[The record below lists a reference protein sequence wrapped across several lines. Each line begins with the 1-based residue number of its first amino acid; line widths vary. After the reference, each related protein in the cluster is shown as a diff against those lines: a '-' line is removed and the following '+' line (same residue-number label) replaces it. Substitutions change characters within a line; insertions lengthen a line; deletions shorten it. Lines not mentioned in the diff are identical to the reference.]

1 MNPVAIS
8 LFGSLLILLIL
19 NVPIAVSLA
28 LSSVI
33 TLFLFDIPL
42 SIFSFTMYTSTARF
56 TLLAI
61 PFFILAGTIMEK
73 SGISRRLISFA
84 NLVVGH
90 LRGGLAIVT
99 VLTSCFFAAISGSG
113 PATVAA
119 LGKMLIPAMEEAGY
133 DKGMSAA
140 LLSASGAIGIIIP
153 PSIAFVVYG
162 VVAQVSIGKLF
173 IAGIIPGLLFGVM
186 LIGASLI
193 VSRAY
198 DIKKV
203 KITTGKALGK
213 AFLDAFWGI
222 MTPVII
228 LGGIYGGIFTPTEAA
243 GVAVFYGL
251 FVGILIYRDLKVKE
265 VPDLLVESSISSAV
279 VMLIVASASLFAWII
294 TTQGI
299 ARDIADVMLNLTAN
313 KYAILMIINIILLMA
328 GCFID
333 AISAYYILLP
343 IFLPVLNVVGI
354 DPLHFGVVMT
364 VNLAIGQI
372 TPPVGVNLYV
382 ACGIADVGINR
393 ISRSVV
399 PFLLASLLA
408 LLLVTYLPILST
420 GLPKLMG
427 M

>member
-1 MNPVAIS
+1 MSPVALT
-8 LFGSLLILLIL
+8 LFGSLFILLIL

-28 LSSVI
+28 LSSVV
-33 TLFLFDIPL
+33 TLFIFDIPL
-42 SIFSFTMYTSTARF
+42 SIFPFTMYTATAKF

-73 SGISRRLISFA
+73 SGISKRLINFA

-90 LRGGLAIVT
+90 LKGGLAIVT

-119 LGKMLIPAMEEAGY
+119 LGNMLVPAMEESGY

-173 IAGIIPGLLFGVM
+173 IAGIVPGLLFGLM
-186 LIGASLI
+186 LIVASLV
-193 VSRAY
+193 VSRKY
-198 DIKKV
+198 NIKQ
-203 KITTGKALGK
+203 TSAASGKELRK
-213 AFLDAFWGI
+213 AFVEAIWGI

-251 FVGILIYRDLKVKE
+251 IVGLFIYRDLKPKA
-265 VPDLLVESSISSAV
+265 VPSLLVESSVSSAV
-279 VMLIVASASLFAWII
+279 VMLIVAAASLFAWII

-299 ARDIADVMLNLTAN
+299 ARDLADVLLGITSN
-313 KYAILMIINIILLMA
+313 KYGILMIINIILLIA

-333 AISAYYILLP
+333 AVSAYYILMP
-343 IFLPVLNVVGI
+343 IFLPILNIVGI
-354 DPLHFGVVMT
+354 DLLHFGVVMT

-382 ACGIADVGINR
+382 ACGIADIGINR
-393 ISRSVV
+393 ISKSIV
-399 PFLLASLLA
+399 PFLVASLVA
-408 LLLVTYLPILST
+408 LLLVTYLPMLSL
-420 GLPKLMG
+420 GLPALMG

>member
-1 MNPVAIS
+1 M
-8 LFGSLLILLIL
+8 FGSLFILLIL

-28 LSSVI
+28 LSSVV
-33 TLFLFDIPL
+33 TLFIFDIPL
-42 SIFSFTMYTSTARF
+42 SIFPFTMYTATAKF

-73 SGISRRLISFA
+73 SGISKRLINFA

-90 LRGGLAIVT
+90 LKGGLAIVT

-119 LGKMLIPAMEEAGY
+119 LGNMLVPAMEESGY

-173 IAGIIPGLLFGVM
+173 IAGIIPGLLFGLM
-186 LIGASLI
+186 LIVASLI
-193 VSRAY
+193 VSRKY
-198 DIKKV
+198 NIKQ
-203 KITTGKALGK
+203 TGAATGKQLRK
-213 AFLDAFWGI
+213 AFVEAVWGI

-251 FVGILIYRDLKVKE
+251 IVGLFIYRDLKPKA
-265 VPDLLVESSISSAV
+265 VPSLLVESSVSSAV
-279 VMLIVASASLFAWII
+279 VMLIVAAASLFAWII

-299 ARDIADVMLNLTAN
+299 ARDLADVLLSITSN
-313 KYAILMIINIILLMA
+313 KYGILMIINIILLIA

-333 AISAYYILLP
+333 AVSAYYILMP
-343 IFLPVLNVVGI
+343 IFLPILNIVGI
-354 DPLHFGVVMT
+354 DLLHFGVVMT

-382 ACGIADVGINR
+382 ACGIADIGINR
-393 ISRSVV
+393 ISKSIV
-399 PFLLASLLA
+399 PFLVASLVA
-408 LLLVTYLPILST
+408 LLLVTYLPILSL
-420 GLPKLMG
+420 GLPALMG

>member
-1 MNPVAIS
+1 MSPVALT
-8 LFGSLLILLIL
+8 LFGSLFILLIL

-28 LSSVI
+28 LSSVV
-33 TLFLFDIPL
+33 TLFIFDIPL
-42 SIFSFTMYTSTARF
+42 SIFPFTMYTATAKF

-73 SGISRRLISFA
+73 SGISKRLINFA

-90 LRGGLAIVT
+90 LKGGLAIVT

-119 LGKMLIPAMEEAGY
+119 LGNMLVPAMEESGY

-173 IAGIIPGLLFGVM
+173 IAGIIPGLLFGLM
-186 LIGASLI
+186 LIVASLI
-193 VSRAY
+193 VSRKY
-198 DIKKV
+198 NIKQ
-203 KITTGKALGK
+203 TGAATGKQLRK
-213 AFLDAFWGI
+213 AFVEAVWGI

-251 FVGILIYRDLKVKE
+251 IVGLFIYRDLKPKA
-265 VPDLLVESSISSAV
+265 VPSLLVESSVSSAV
-279 VMLIVASASLFAWII
+279 VMLIVAAASLFAWII

-299 ARDIADVMLNLTAN
+299 ARDLADVLLSITSN
-313 KYAILMIINIILLMA
+313 KYGILMIINIILLIA

-333 AISAYYILLP
+333 AVSAYYILMP
-343 IFLPVLNVVGI
+343 IFLPILNIVGI
-354 DPLHFGVVMT
+354 DLLHFGVVMT

-382 ACGIADVGINR
+382 ACGIADIGINR
-393 ISRSVV
+393 ISKSIV
-399 PFLLASLLA
+399 PFLVASLVA
-408 LLLVTYLPILST
+408 LLLVTYLPILSL
-420 GLPKLMG
+420 GLPALMG

>member
-1 MNPVAIS
+1 MSPVALT
-8 LFGSLLILLIL
+8 LFGSLFILLIL

-28 LSSVI
+28 LSSVV
-33 TLFLFDIPL
+33 TLFIFDIPL
-42 SIFSFTMYTSTARF
+42 SIFPFTMYTATAKF

-73 SGISRRLISFA
+73 SGISKRLINFA

-90 LRGGLAIVT
+90 LKGGLAIVT

-119 LGKMLIPAMEEAGY
+119 LGNMLVPAMEESGY

-173 IAGIIPGLLFGVM
+173 IAGIIPGLLFGLT
-186 LIGASLI
+186 LIVASLI
-193 VSRAY
+193 VSRKY
-198 DIKKV
+198 NIKQ
-203 KITTGKALGK
+203 TGAATGKQLRK
-213 AFLDAFWGI
+213 AFVEAIWGI

-251 FVGILIYRDLKVKE
+251 IVGLFIYRDLKPKA
-265 VPDLLVESSISSAV
+265 VPSLLVESSVSSAV
-279 VMLIVASASLFAWII
+279 VMLIVAAASLFAWII

-299 ARDIADVMLNLTAN
+299 ARDLADVLLSITSN
-313 KYAILMIINIILLMA
+313 KYGILMIINIILLIA

-333 AISAYYILLP
+333 AVSAYYILMP
-343 IFLPVLNVVGI
+343 IFLPILNIVGI
-354 DPLHFGVVMT
+354 DLLHFGVVMT

-382 ACGIADVGINR
+382 ACGIADIGINR
-393 ISRSVV
+393 ISKSIV
-399 PFLLASLLA
+399 PFLVASLVA
-408 LLLVTYLPILST
+408 LLLVTYLPILSL
-420 GLPKLMG
+420 GLPALMG